1 MSIEG
6 ATEDLEPRAPERR
19 VRRTLIALAIAFVTG
34 AIVALVLNSVL
45 SGPSLEVL
53 EAPFE
58 AVTADLDSIA
68 VQGED
73 EKYDLTHAAG
83 VECLQ
88 DVEPGE
94 VVSLGITNVDLG
106 DADVPFV
113 AEIGQDRV
121 VLWVECLGFE
131 RGGTDL

>member
-1 MSIEG
+1 MGVS
-6 ATEDLEPRAPERR
+6 
-19 VRRTLIALAIAFVTG
+19 FVTG
-34 AIVALVLNSVL
+34 AIAALVLNTVL
-45 SGPSLEVL
+45 SGPSIEVL

-58 AVTADLDSIA
+58 AVTSDLDGIA
-68 VQGED
+68 VEGED
-73 EKYDLTHAAG
+73 GEYDLTHAAG

-94 VVSLGITNVDLG
+94 IVSLGIANLKLG

-113 AEIGQDRV
+113 AEFAQDRV

-131 RGGTDL
+131 GGGTDL